1 MIILPSGRFKP
12 PADVARFFGPS
23 FNSRSELRRDN
34 WAPPVPAAPYDTFEM
49 DVDLRWPQYDP
60 LGATKL
66 TSTGS
71 NKRGVDEPKANDIE
85 LRSFRL
91 FVSRRASRS

>member
-1 MIILPSGRFKP
+1 MILPSGRFKP

-23 FNSRSELRRDN
+23 FNSRSELRRDSGAPEP
-34 WAPPVPAAPYDTFEM
+34 APPPPYDTFEI
-49 DVDLRWPQYDP
+49 DVDLRWPQYVP
-60 LGATKL
+60 LGATRL

-85 LRSFRL
+85 LRSLRL